1 MELRQLKYFV
11 HVADEL
17 HFGNAARK
25 LFISQPALSQQVKL
39 LEAELGV
46 ELFVKIKR
54 TKSHKVELTQAGEA
68 FLPDAKRILSL
79 ADKAVRDVRQVG
91 AKQQVITLGVFKLI
105 LPERIMGILEL
116 FSSHFPAVEIKL
128 VELPN
133 PVQVQISISNGDL
146 DMGLCVLPLVK
157 GGLTA
162 NQYTQADYSI
172 LMNRNNLLAGRKAVR
187 LAELKN
193 EKWIDHGPEA
203 GLFFGHLEE
212 VCRSAGF
219 HRESNI
225 AHYVPSFELLKSMVR
240 LDKGIA
246 FIPASLDLQHDP
258 SLISVPIA
266 NADGTPFKEIVI
278 QHVLIYKTEPCTP
291 LVQALGGLVK
301 IQVQQTLELPT

>member
-1 MELRQLKYFV
+1 MELRQLKYFAL
-11 HVADEL
+11 VADEL

-54 TKSHKVELTQAGEA
+54 TRAHKVVITQAGEA
-68 FLPDAKRILSL
+68 FLSDAKRILSL
-79 ADKAVRDVRQVG
+79 ADKAIRDVRHVG

-105 LPERIMGILEL
+105 LPQRIMGILEL

-133 PVQVQISISNGDL
+133 PIQVQTSVSNGEIDL
-146 DMGLCVLPLVK
+146 GLCVLPLIK
-157 GGLTA
+157 EGLTA
-162 NQYTQADYSI
+162 NQYTQADYTI
-172 LMNRNNLLAGRKAVR
+172 LMNRNNHLANRSAVT
-187 LAELKN
+187 LAELKD

-203 GLFFGHLEE
+203 GLFYSQLEE
-212 VCRSAGF
+212 VCRQAGF

-225 AHYVPSFELLKSMVR
+225 AHYVPSFDLLKSMVR
-240 LDKGIA
+240 SNKGIA

-258 SLISVPIA
+258 NLISMPIV
-266 NADGTPFKEIVI
+266 NPDGSPFKDIVI
-278 QHVLIYKTEPCTP
+278 QHVLVFRTEQCTP
-291 LVQALGGLVK
+291 LVQALGSLVRK
-301 IQVQQTLELPT
+301 

>member
-11 HVADEL
+11 RVADEL

-54 TKSHKVELTQAGEA
+54 TQSHKVEITQAGEA
-68 FLPDAKRILSL
+68 FLSDAKRILSL
-79 ADKAVRDVRQVG
+79 TEKAIRDVRQVG

-105 LPERIMGILEL
+105 LPQRIMGILEL
-116 FSSHFPAVEIKL
+116 FSSHFPALEIKL

-133 PVQVQISISNGDL
+133 PVQVQFSVSNGEI
-146 DMGLCVLPLVK
+146 DMGLCVLPLLK
-157 GGLTA
+157 EGLTA

-172 LMNRNNLLAGRKAVR
+172 LMNRNNQLANRKAVK

-203 GLFFGHLEE
+203 GLFYSQLEE
-212 VCRSAGF
+212 VCGQAGF

-225 AHYVPSFELLKSMVR
+225 AHYVPSFDLLKSMVR
-240 LDKGIA
+240 SEKGIA

-258 SLISVPIA
+258 SLISVPIT
-266 NADGTPFKEIVI
+266 NPDGTPFKEIVI

-301 IQVQQTLELPT
+301 TLGQQTFQLSI